1 MIESATVDLNEK
13 LRRIL
18 RKLMVMVAMVTK
30 NRKMRMIL
38 NQMLEMR
45 MKAMVT
51 G

>member
-1 MIESATVDLNEK
+1 MIEQATVDLNEK

-45 MKAMVT
+45 TKAMVT
-51 G
+51 